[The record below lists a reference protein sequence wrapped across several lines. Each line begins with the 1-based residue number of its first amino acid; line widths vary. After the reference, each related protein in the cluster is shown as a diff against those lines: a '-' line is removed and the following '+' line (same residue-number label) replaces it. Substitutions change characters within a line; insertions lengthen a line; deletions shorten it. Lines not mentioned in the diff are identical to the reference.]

1 MPPMIDTD
9 FFLNADPFIDENPNL
24 REPQVDGYRA
34 AVEHFSFSSEH
45 AIEQIPVGCGKTGL
59 MAIAPFGIARGRV
72 LVVAP
77 NVEIRKRLE
86 ADFNISGPDC
96 FWAKT
101 GVLRDLSK
109 GPYLAVLDGPQ
120 ANVSDCEQSHIVVTN
135 IQQLASRADRWLS
148 AFPDDFFD
156 MILVD
161 EGHHNVAPS
170 WQKVFE
176 KFPKA
181 KVLSVTAT
189 PFRSD
194 EQPVEGHLI
203 YRYPF
208 TRAMQ
213 KGYIKDITA
222 VNVAP
227 TEIYFTYKDDE
238 RRHSLEEVLELREE
252 DWFSKGVALAP
263 ECNVHIVD
271 ASIQWLRHLQES
283 GTPHQIIAVAC
294 SLDHSRQVRHLYE
307 ERGIAAREIHS
318 QMPPEERE
326 EVIRDLRSG
335 RIEAIVQVR
344 MLGEGF
350 DHPPLS
356 VAAILNPFRSL
367 SPYIQFVGRIMRV
380 IHQNAPGHPD
390 NRGIVVSHVGLNID
404 RHWDDFR
411 QIDAEDQ
418 ELVNGWLEAGDQVPP
433 EPAEGT
439 RRRPLTADMIVHQE
453 VIERF
458 IQQPYLDPND
468 DTVID
473 NALTV
478 LREQGLD
485 PEALGLSRDE
495 LRRRILNAR
504 AQAAEIEPAEIP
516 VQPQRRRQALRARLR
531 EQTQSL
537 ANRVLEALGH
547 RPGGQAV
554 VHKTATGAANN
565 LSAVIVLLNREI
577 NARLGIESGQ
587 RADLNLKQ
595 IESALEVLED
605 VGDSVQKDL
614 EDTLKD

>member
-1 MPPMIDTD
+1 VI
-9 FFLNADPFIDENPNL
+9 
-24 REPQVDGYRA
+24 
-34 AVEHFSFSSEH
+34 
-45 AIEQIPVGCGKTGL
+45 
-59 MAIAPFGIARGRV
+59 
-72 LVVAP
+72 AP
-77 NVEIRKRLE
+77 NVEIRKRIE

-96 FWAKT
+96 FWVKS
-101 GVLRDLSK
+101 GVLRDVSK
-109 GPYLAVLDGPQ
+109 GPFLAVLDGPQ
-120 ANVSDCEQSHIVVTN
+120 ANISDCESSHIVVTN

-148 AFPDDFFD
+148 AFPDGFFD

-176 KFPKA
+176 KFPDA

-194 EQPVEGHLI
+194 EQPVEGQMI

-208 TRAMQ
+208 TQAMQ

-238 RRHSLEEVLELREE
+238 RRHSLDEVLELREE

-263 ECNVHIVD
+263 ECNAHIVD
-271 ASIQWLRHLQES
+271 ASIQWLRYLQES

-307 ERGIAAREIHS
+307 ERGVSAREIHS
-318 QMPPEERE
+318 QMPTDERE
-326 EVIRDLRSG
+326 EALRDLRSG

-367 SPYIQFVGRIMRV
+367 SPYIQFIGRIMRV

-411 QIDAEDQ
+411 QIDSEDQ
-418 ELVNGWLEAGDQVPP
+418 DLVHGWLEASEQEPP
-433 EPAEGT
+433 EPSDRGQ
-439 RRRPLTADMIVHQE
+439 RRPLTADMIVHQE

-458 IQQPYLDPND
+458 IQQPFLDPDD

-504 AQAAEIEPAEIP
+504 AQAAEIEPTSIP
-516 VQPQRRRQALRARLR
+516 VQPQRHRQAVRARLR
-531 EQTQSL
+531 EQTQTL
-537 ANRVLEALGH
+537 AKRVLEAVDQ

-554 VHKTATGAANN
+554 VHRTATGAANN
-565 LSAVIVLLNREI
+565 LAAAIVLLNREI
-577 NARLGIESGQ
+577 NARLGIDSGQ
-587 RADLNLKQ
+587 RGELTLER
-595 IESALEVLED
+595 IETILEQLED
-605 VGDSVQKDL
+605 VADTVQAELEELFGD
-614 EDTLKD
+614 

>member
-1 MPPMIDTD
+1 MYTQD
-9 FFLNADPFIDENPNL
+9 FFISADVHIEGNPNL
-24 REPQVDGYRA
+24 REPQVEGYREL
-34 AVEHFSFSSEH
+34 VQHFASSGEH

-59 MAIAPFGIARGRV
+59 MAVAPFGVARGRV
-72 LVVAP
+72 LVIAP
-77 NVEIRKRLE
+77 NVEIRRRIE
-86 ADFNISGPDC
+86 SDFNISGPDC
-96 FWAKT
+96 FWTKT
-101 GVLRDLSK
+101 GVLRDVSH

-120 ANVSDCEQSHIVVTN
+120 ANISDCENSHIVVTN
-135 IQQLASRADRWLS
+135 IQQLASRADRWLP
-148 AFPDDFFD
+148 AFSEDFFD

-176 KFPKA
+176 AFPNA

-194 EQPVEGHLI
+194 EQPVEGRLI

-213 KGYIKDITA
+213 RGYIKDITA

-227 TEIYFTYKDDE
+227 SEIYFTYRDDE
-238 RRHSLEEVLELREE
+238 RRHTLEEVLQLREE
-252 DWFSKGVALAP
+252 DWFSKGVALSP
-263 ECNVHIVD
+263 ECNVHVVD

-283 GTPHQIIAVAC
+283 GTRHQIIAVAC
-294 SLDHSRQVRHLYE
+294 SLDHSRQIRHLYD

-318 QMPPEERE
+318 GMPAEERE
-326 EVIRDLRSG
+326 EVLRDLRSG

-367 SPYIQFVGRIMRV
+367 SPYIQFAGRIMRV
-380 IHQNAPGHPD
+380 IHQNAAGHPD
-390 NRGIVVSHVGLNID
+390 NRGIIVSHVGLNID

-411 QIDAEDQ
+411 QIDSDDQ
-418 ELVNGWLEAGDQVPP
+418 ELIHGWLGAGESDPP
-433 EPAEGT
+433 AASGAPRE
-439 RRRPLTADMIVHQE
+439 RRGLTPDMIVHQE
-453 VIERF
+453 VVERF

-485 PEALGLSRDE
+485 PDALGFSRDE
-495 LRRRILNAR
+495 LRQRILQAR
-504 AQAAEIEPAEIP
+504 AKAAELEPESIP
-516 VQPQRRRQALRARLR
+516 VQPQRHRQALRARLR

-537 ANRVLEALGH
+537 ANRVLEAIGH
-547 RPGGQAV
+547 RPGGQGV
-554 VHKTATGAANN
+554 VHRTSTGAANN
-565 LSAVIVLLNREI
+565 LAAVIVLLNREI
-577 NARLGIESGQ
+577 NARLDIEGGQ
-587 RADLNLKQ
+587 RGELTIEQ
-595 IESALEVLED
+595 IESVIEQLEAIAD
-605 VGDSVQKDL
+605 TVQSRLRDEL
-614 EDTLKD
+614 S

>member
-1 MPPMIDTD
+1 MIDED
-9 FFLNADPFIDENPNL
+9 FFITSQANIDGNPNL
-24 REPQVDGYRA
+24 REPQIEGYA
-34 AVEHFSFSSEH
+34 ALADHFASNNSH

-59 MAIAPFGIARGRV
+59 MAVAPFGVAGGRV
-72 LVVAP
+72 LVIAP
-77 NVEIRKRLE
+77 NVEIRKRIE
-86 ADFNISGPDC
+86 ADFNISGPEC
-96 FWAKT
+96 FWTKT
-101 GVLRDLSK
+101 GVLRDVSH

-120 ANVSDCEQSHIVVTN
+120 ANVSDCDNSHIVVTN
-135 IQQLASRADRWLS
+135 IQQLASRADRWLP
-148 AFPDDFFD
+148 AFPQDYFD

-176 KFPKA
+176 AFPNA

-194 EQPVEGHLI
+194 EQPVAGQLI

-213 KGYIKDITA
+213 RGYIKDITA

-227 TEIYFTYKDDE
+227 TEIYFTYRDDE

-263 ECNVHIVD
+263 ECNAHIVD

-283 GTPHQIIAVAC
+283 GTRHQIIAVAC

-307 ERGIAAREIHS
+307 ERGVAAREIHS
-318 QMPPEERE
+318 RMPVEERE
-326 EVIRDLRSG
+326 DVLRDLRSG

-367 SPYIQFVGRIMRV
+367 SPYIQFTGRIMRV
-380 IHQNAPGHPD
+380 IHQSAPGHPD

-418 ELVNGWLEAGDQVPP
+418 EMVHGWLEAGEQEPP
-433 EPAEGT
+433 EPREGEE
-439 RRRPLTADMIVHQE
+439 RRALTPDMIVHQE
-453 VIERF
+453 IVERF
-458 IQQPYLDPND
+458 IQQPFLDPND

-495 LRRRILNAR
+495 LRRRILQAR
-504 AQAAEIEPAEIP
+504 AQAAEIEPTAIP
-516 VQPQRRRQALRARLR
+516 VQPQRHRQAIRARLR
-531 EQTQSL
+531 EQTQTL
-537 ANRVLEALGH
+537 ANRVLGVIGH
-547 RPGGQAV
+547 KPGGQAIARR
-554 VHKTATGAANN
+554 TNTGAANN
-565 LSAVIVLLNREI
+565 LAAVIVLLNREI
-577 NARLGIESGQ
+577 NDRLGIETGQ
-587 RADLNLKQ
+587 RGELTLDQ
-595 IESALEVLED
+595 INEALAQLED
-605 VGDSVQKDL
+605 VADVVQNRL
-614 EDTLKD
+614 STNME